1 MYQTV
6 LFDLDGTLT
15 DSAPG
20 VIHSVQYALEKYG
33 IAEAYE
39 NLQCF
44 IGPPLIQSFQKFYGF
59 DHEQAAEAVAYY
71 REYYSAGGIFENSVY
86 PGIPE
91 VLARLKEAG
100 KYLAVA
106 TSKPEFFAKQVL
118 DHFGLTGYFDFI
130 GGALMD
136 ETRTTK
142 EEVLAYTLTEMKIDP
157 ETAVMVGDRE
167 NDAQAARALGIDCI
181 GVLYGYGSREELAA
195 AGCTVFAKQ
204 PKDIYRIA
212 TES

>member
-20 VIHSVQYALEKYG
+20 VIHSVQYALKKYG
-33 IAEAYE
+33 ITEAYD

-59 DHEQAAEAVAYY
+59 DHEKAAEAVAYY

-157 ETAVMVGDRE
+157 KTAVMVGDRE
-167 NDAQAARALGIDCI
+167 NDATAARALGVSCI
-181 GVLYGYGSREELAA
+181 GVLYGYGSREELAT
-195 AGCTVFAKQ
+195 AGCTVFARQ
-204 PKDIYRIA
+204 PKDIFRIA
-212 TES
+212 TEL

>member
-59 DHEQAAEAVAYY
+59 DHERAAEAVAYY

-86 PGIPE
+86 TGIPE
-91 VLARLKEAG
+91 VLAMLKEAG

-157 ETAVMVGDRE
+157 EMAVMVGDRE
-167 NDAQAARALGIDCI
+167 NDATAARALGVSCI

-195 AGCTVFAKQ
+195 AGCTIFAEH
-204 PKDIYRIA
+204 PNDICHIV
-212 TES
+212 TGS